1 MKTTVKYIVLKSK
14 DYQLGRPLFEDE
26 LDETADYF
34 DRIPQHIEFQNLEFK
49 VKSKELLRKQ
59 VFDEWEESQTIIVK
73 VIAV

>member
-14 DYQLGRPLFEDE
+14 DYQLGHSLFEDE

-34 DRIPQHIEFQNLEFK
+34 DRIPQHIKFQNLEFK